1 MAKSI
6 QQYYDDLV
14 AEKQNFSSL
23 NGLTPVSDT
32 NQQFLQDLSSN
43 SKVSTWR
50 LSLWIMA
57 FGSWVMDT
65 LFDRHKNE
73 VNEIVANA
81 IPGTAKWLRAEVFK
95 FQYGDT
101 LQWIDNKYQYA
112 VIDPTKQI
120 VKYCAVIEVGG
131 QVRIKV
137 AKDNNGQPTPLTS
150 AELTALKDYINA
162 IKFAGMNSTVSSNVA
177 DKLKLILKIY
187 YDPQLLN
194 PDGTLIADGTTKPV
208 EDAVNNYLNN
218 LPFNGTLYVNRLM
231 DAIQSAEG
239 VEEPYITTIEATYG
253 NLPYQPVTE
262 SYQADAG
269 YIVIDPN
276 YPLNANITYVANV

>member
-6 QQYYDDLV
+6 QQYYDDLI
-14 AEKQNFSSL
+14 AEKQTFNSL

-32 NQQFLQDLSSN
+32 NQQLLQDLSSN
-43 SKVSTWR
+43 SKVAVWR
-50 LSLWIMA
+50 LMIWIFA
-57 FGSWVMDT
+57 FGSWVIDS
-65 LFDRHKNE
+65 LFDRHKAE

-81 IPGTAKWLRAEVFK
+81 IPGTAKWLRSEIFK
-95 FQYGDT
+95 FQYGDS

-112 VIDPTKQI
+112 VIDPAKQI
-120 VKYCAVIEVGG
+120 IKYCAVIEVGG

-150 AELTALKDYINA
+150 AELTALTDYVNQ
-162 IKFAGMNSTVSSNVA
+162 IKFAGTNSAVTSNAA

-187 YDPQLLN
+187 YDPQVLN
-194 PDGTLIADGTTKPV
+194 PDGTLISDGATKPV
-208 EDAVNNYLNN
+208 ENAVNNYLSN

-239 VEEPYITTIEATYG
+239 VVEPYITTIEATYG

-269 YIVIDPN
+269 YLVIDPS
-276 YPLNANITYVANV
+276 YPLSNNITYVANV

>member
-6 QQYYDDLV
+6 QQYYDELI
-14 AEKQNFSSL
+14 AEKQSFSSL
-23 NGLTPVSDT
+23 NGLTPVSET
-32 NQQFLQDLSSN
+32 NQQLLQDLSST
-43 SKVSTWR
+43 SKVSVWR
-50 LSLWIMA
+50 LMMWIFA
-57 FGSWVMDT
+57 FGSWVIDS
-65 LFDRHKNE
+65 LFDRHKAE

-81 IPGTAKWLRAEVFK
+81 IPGTAKWLRAEIFK
-95 FQYGDT
+95 FQYGDS

-112 VIDPTKQI
+112 VIDATKQI

-150 AELTALKDYINA
+150 AELTALTDYVNQ
-162 IKFAGMNSTVSSNVA
+162 IKFAGTNSAVTSNAA
-177 DKLKLILKIY
+177 DKLKLALKIY
-187 YDPQLLN
+187 YDPQVLN
-194 PDGTLIADGTTKPV
+194 PDGTLISDGTTKPV
-208 EDAVNNYLNN
+208 ENAVNDYLNN
-218 LPFNGTLYVNRLM
+218 LPFNGTLYVNRLT
-231 DAIQSAEG
+231 DTIQAAQG

-276 YPLNANITYVANV
+276 YPLSNNITYIANV